1 MKAPIII
8 NMVNG
13 LMNVTDNPKKL
24 SKSSYAHK
32 EFKTKI
38 PIILVQGKDRNKPN
52 LVMDRL
58 WGEELEENPK
68 DKEIIKELQKYTYD
82 KIIKKQNTMYSTK
95 QILKNIVKKKY

>member
-32 EFKTKI
+32 RI
-38 PIILVQGKDRNKPN
+38 
-52 LVMDRL
+52 
-58 WGEELEENPK
+58 
-68 DKEIIKELQKYTYD
+68 
-82 KIIKKQNTMYSTK
+82 
-95 QILKNIVKKKY
+95 